1 MKHSVRELYYIPGE
15 IAPHYTLEGLA
26 ARGIQL
32 RSPRDPDGCG
42 KALNRHFVSVDQ
54 MIIGDEH
61 GTRMVYFYGERTWFD
76 TKEERDEYRAVENAR
91 RKAQNAR
98 YKVKAKITHILD
110 DMSLEQLEML
120 LAKLGGEV

>member
-1 MKHSVRELYYIPGE
+1 
-15 IAPHYTLEGLA
+15 
-26 ARGIQL
+26 
-32 RSPRDPDGCG
+32 
-42 KALNRHFVSVDQ
+42 
-54 MIIGDEH
+54 
-61 GTRMVYFYGERTWFD
+61 MVYFYGERTWFD

-110 DMSLEQLEML
+110 DMSFEQLEML